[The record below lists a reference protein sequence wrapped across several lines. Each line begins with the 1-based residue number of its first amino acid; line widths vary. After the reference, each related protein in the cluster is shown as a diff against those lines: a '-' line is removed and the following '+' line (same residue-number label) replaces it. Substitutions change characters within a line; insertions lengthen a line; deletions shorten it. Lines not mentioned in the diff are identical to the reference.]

1 MNRYFVVSAQNRVG
15 TCLSWS
21 FENLELA
28 SLRFHSVTLSP
39 LFQNVGF
46 EVEYPVEL

>member
-1 MNRYFVVSAQNRVG
+1 MNRYFLITAQNQVG
-15 TCLSWS
+15 TPLSWS
-21 FENLELA
+21 FESLELA

-39 LFQNVGF
+39 FFKNVGF